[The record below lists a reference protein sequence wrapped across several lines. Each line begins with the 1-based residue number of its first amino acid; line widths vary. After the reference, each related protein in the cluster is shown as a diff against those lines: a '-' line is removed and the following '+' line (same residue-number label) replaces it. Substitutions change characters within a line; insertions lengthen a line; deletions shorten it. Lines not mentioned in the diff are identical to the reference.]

1 MNTSTEAIKT
11 LETAQRQASEAVT
24 IIDNLLVA
32 HDYQDVASLVGKAAV
47 RLLEAAS
54 LLMQSQ
60 DAEALDALENADD
73 LLDAVYDIIEADLN
87 EID

>member
-11 LETAQRQASEAVT
+11 LETALQNASEAVN

-47 RLLEAAS
+47 RLLEAAN
-54 LLMQSQ
+54 LLMHSQ
-60 DAEALDALENADD
+60 DTDALAALENADD
-73 LLDAVYDIIEADLN
+73 LLDAVYDIIDADLN
-87 EID
+87 ELD

>member
-11 LETAQRQASEAVT
+11 LETAQRHTTEAVN

-47 RLLEAAS
+47 RLLEAANW
-54 LLMQSQ
+54 LMQSQ
-60 DAEALDALENADD
+60 DTEALAALESADD
-73 LLDAVYDIIEADLN
+73 LLDAVYDIIDADL
-87 EID
+87 DDVD

>member
-11 LETAQRQASEAVT
+11 LETAHHHAGEAVT

-47 RLLEAAS
+47 RLLEAAR
-54 LLMQSQ
+54 LLMQAQ
-60 DAEALDALENADD
+60 DEEALSALENADD
-73 LLDAVYDIIEADLN
+73 LLDAVYDIIDADLN
-87 EID
+87 EMD